1 VSTCDAGNESTS
13 DVNVMDKGAMFSKL
27 KFVNVELSGVENCAE
42 VSVADISDHCKK
54 LNKFLTMCKG
64 HHNIG

>member
-1 VSTCDAGNESTS
+1 MSTCDAGNESTS

-42 VSVADISDHCKK
+42 VSVADISDTTCKVS
-54 LNKFLTMCKG
+54 
-64 HHNIG
+64 